1 MIETIVEDSKRSE
14 SEASSAEQAAHQGY
28 EEFITDSNK
37 SIKTKSEDIMNKQ
50 NEVAKSDQEK
60 TITESDKKSADD
72 KLESLAELERG
83 LHGRCDFLVKNFDE
97 RQASLSQEVEALQQ
111 STAIL
116 SGSK

>member
-1 MIETIVEDSKRSE
+1 MIETIVEDSKRVE
-14 SEASSAEQAAHQGY
+14 NEALGAEQEAQSGY

-37 SIKTKSEDIMNKQ
+37 AIGKKSEDIMNKE

-60 TITESDKKSADD
+60 TVTSADKKSADD
-72 KLESLAELERG
+72 KLESLADLARG
-83 LHGRCDFLVKNFDE
+83 LHGRCDFLVKNFDT
-97 RQASLSQEVEALQQ
+97 RQASLSQEIEALQQ